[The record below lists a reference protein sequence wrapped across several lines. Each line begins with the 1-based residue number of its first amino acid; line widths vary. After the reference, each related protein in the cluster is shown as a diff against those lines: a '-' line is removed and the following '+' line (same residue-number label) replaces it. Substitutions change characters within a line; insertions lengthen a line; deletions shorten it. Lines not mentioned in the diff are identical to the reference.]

1 MFLLSGADRLWFSR
15 HTAANRQQFGSR
27 DRHLRFPPAE
37 PNRREVEFSRRRR
50 GQILDSQPILTIP
63 KNALAPVGDATR
75 RIRKIGLVL
84 TILALVTVAVSF
96 AILTGMTRIIPT
108 NAVLGVTLT
117 VNLAL
122 LAGLVGLIAWELL
135 TLWLAWRAG
144 RAAAR
149 LHLRVIGAFSAVAA
163 APALIVAI
171 LASVTLDR
179 GLDRWFE
186 DRTRTIV
193 NAAAGV
199 GEAYIR
205 EHGRAIRAE
214 VIGLAADVDRA
225 KDLFEF
231 EPDRFD
237 SFLETQAQLRV
248 LPAIFLLKAD
258 GSVMTRTLL
267 DPNWTE
273 LQMPPPEAF
282 PEAEGGEPVV
292 LTPGRTNQVGV
303 IVKLQSLEDLFLYVT
318 RPLEPQVLEPL
329 RLANAAAEE
338 YRQLDQSRFGAQLA
352 FGLIFVGVSLIFLL
366 AAIWIGIG
374 FANRLVSPI
383 RRLILAADY
392 VSKGH
397 LAVQVPVRRKEGDLA
412 HLAETFNTMTNELR
426 AQRAELIA
434 AKDQID
440 RRRRFTEAVLAGVT
454 AGVVGVDGAG
464 RITLANRSATA
475 LLDEA
480 ETEIVGRLVFEVAP
494 ELGAILEAALC
505 DASGRP
511 QQTQIT
517 LKRGGRER
525 TLTVRLTS
533 ETSDAVG
540 RGFVVTLDDITDLVT
555 AQRSS
560 AWADVARR
568 IAHEI
573 KNPLTPIQLSAERL
587 KRRYG
592 KKIEDDR
599 QVFDQCID
607 TIVRQVGDIERMVNE
622 FSSFARM
629 PKPQIARADVVDA
642 VREAVF
648 LQSVAKPEIDFRT
661 HLPDQPIFG
670 RFDHRLLL
678 QAFTNIVKNAAEAV
692 EAVPE
697 EVMGDDKGTIDVAIT
712 QEGGLVTVAVVDN
725 GIGLPSANRHRLLEP
740 YVTTREK
747 GTGLGLAIVRKIL
760 EDHGG
765 RIELLDAPAVVIG
778 GRGTLVRMTLP
789 AAGVEEA
796 PPAEPHPTLFTA
808 EAALPPPAAS
818 ATTATS
824 GDAPNPSLEQSE
836 A

>member
-1 MFLLSGADRLWFSR
+1 MG
-15 HTAANRQQFGSR
+15 
-27 DRHLRFPPAE
+27 
-37 PNRREVEFSRRRR
+37 
-50 GQILDSQPILTIP
+50 I
-63 KNALAPVGDATR
+63 
-75 RIRKIGLVL
+75 
-84 TILALVTVAVSF
+84 SF
-96 AILTGMTRIIPT
+96 AVLTGMTRIVPSD
-108 NAVLGVTLT
+108 AVLGITLT

-122 LAGLVGLIAWELL
+122 LAGLVGLIAWELV

-186 DRTRTIV
+186 ERTRTIV
-193 NAAAGV
+193 NAAASV

-214 VIGLAADVDRA
+214 ALGLAADVDRSR
-225 KDLFEF
+225 DLYEF

-237 SFLETQAQLRV
+237 AFLRTQAQLRV
-248 LPAIFLLKAD
+248 LPAVFLLKDD
-258 GSVMTRTLL
+258 GTVITRTLL
-267 DPNWTE
+267 DPEWTE
-273 LQMPPPEAF
+273 LQMPPAEAF
-282 PEAEGGEPVV
+282 AEVEPGEPVV
-292 LTPGRTNQVGV
+292 ITPGRTNQVGV
-303 IVKLQSLEDLFLYVT
+303 LVKLETLDGLHLYVT
-318 RPLEPQVLEPL
+318 RPLEGQVLEPL
-329 RLANAAAEE
+329 RLAKDAAEE
-338 YRQLDQSRFGAQLA
+338 YRQLDSSRFGAQLA
-352 FGLIFVGVSLIFLL
+352 FGLVFVGVSLIFLL

-426 AQRAELIA
+426 AQRAELIS

-454 AGVVGVDGAG
+454 AGVVGVDAAG
-464 RITLANRSATA
+464 RITLANRSSTA
-475 LLDEA
+475 LLDES
-480 ETEIVGRLVFEVAP
+480 ETDMVGRRVYEIAP
-494 ELGAILEAALC
+494 ELGTILEAALS
-505 DASGRP
+505 DASGKA
-511 QQTQIT
+511 QQAQIT
-517 LKRGGRER
+517 LMRGGRER
-525 TLTVRLTS
+525 TVTVRLTS
-533 ETSDAVG
+533 EHSDAAA
-540 RGFVVTLDDITDLVT
+540 RGFVITLDDITDLVS

-592 KKIEDDR
+592 KKVEDDR

-629 PKPQIARADVVDA
+629 PKPQIARADIVEA

-648 LQSVAKPEIDFRT
+648 LQSVAKPEIDFRS
-661 HLPDQPIFG
+661 HLPGEPIFG
-670 RFDHRLLL
+670 RFDQRLLL
-678 QAFTNIVKNAAEAV
+678 QAFTNIVKNAGEAV
-692 EAVPE
+692 EAVPA
-697 EVMGDDKGTIDVAIT
+697 EVMGADRGTVEVVVSRDGDT
-712 QEGGLVTVAVVDN
+712 VTVAVIDN

-765 RIELLDAPAVVIG
+765 RIELLDAPAVVRG
-778 GRGTLVRMTLP
+778 GRGTMVRMTLP
-789 AAGVEEA
+789 ASGVEE
-796 PPAEPHPTLFTA
+796 PPAP
-808 EAALPPPAAS
+808 AS
-818 ATTATS
+818 ADPITSQIAFGAAS
-824 GDAPNPSLEQSE
+824 GDADLPPEPSE

>member
-1 MFLLSGADRLWFSR
+1 MD
-15 HTAANRQQFGSR
+15 
-27 DRHLRFPPAE
+27 
-37 PNRREVEFSRRRR
+37 RR
-50 GQILDSQPILTIP
+50 GPILDSQEILTIP
-63 KNALAPVGDATR
+63 KMAIAPVGDTTR
-75 RIRKIGLVL
+75 WVRKIGLVL

-96 AILTGMTRIIPT
+96 AVLTGMTRIVPT
-108 NAVLGVTLT
+108 DAVLGVTAA

-122 LAGLVGLIAWELL
+122 LAGLVGLIAWEFVG
-135 TLWLAWRAG
+135 LWLAWRAG

-163 APALIVAI
+163 APALIIAL

-193 NAAAGV
+193 NAAASV

-214 VIGLAADVDRA
+214 AIGMATDVDRV
-225 KDLFEF
+225 KEVYEF

-237 SFLETQAQLRV
+237 GFLRTQAQLRV
-248 LPAIFLLKAD
+248 LPAVFLLKAD
-258 GSVMTRTLL
+258 GTVMTRMLL
-267 DPNWTE
+267 DPEWTE
-273 LQMPPPEAF
+273 VQMPPAEAF
-282 PEAEGGEPVV
+282 AEAEGGEPVV
-292 LTPGRTNQVGV
+292 ITPGRTNQVGV
-303 IVKLQSLEDLFLYVT
+303 IVKLEQLEGLFLYVT

-329 RLANAAAEE
+329 RLSKDAAED
-338 YRQLDQSRFGAQLA
+338 YRRLDSSRFGAQLA
-352 FGLIFVGVSLIFLL
+352 FGLVFVGVSLIFLL
-366 AAIWIGIG
+366 AAIWAGIG

-426 AQRAELIA
+426 GQRAELLA

-454 AGVVGVDGAG
+454 AGVIGVDGAG
-464 RITLANRSATA
+464 RVTLANRSATA
-475 LLDEA
+475 LLAEPEA
-480 ETEIVGRLVFEVAP
+480 EMVGQRVFEVAP
-494 ELGAILEAALC
+494 ELGAILEAALV
-505 DASGRP
+505 DESGKP
-511 QQTQIT
+511 HQAQIT
-517 LKRGGRER
+517 LKRAGRER
-525 TLTVRLTS
+525 TVTVRLTS
-533 ETSDAVG
+533 ETTDATG

-573 KNPLTPIQLSAERL
+573 KNPLTPIMLSAERL

-592 KKIEDDR
+592 KRVEDDR
-599 QVFDQCID
+599 QVFDQCTD
-607 TIVRQVGDIERMVNE
+607 TIIRQVGDIERMVNE

-629 PKPQIARADVVDA
+629 PKPQIARADVVEA

-648 LQSVAKPEIDFRT
+648 LQSVAKPEIEFRS
-661 HLPDQPIFG
+661 HLPDTPILG
-670 RFDHRLLL
+670 NFDQRLLL
-678 QAFTNIVKNAAEAV
+678 QAFANIVKNAAEAV

-697 EVMGDDKGTIDVAIT
+697 EVRGD
-712 QEGGLVTVAVVDN
+712 EHGLVEVAVGRDGDTITVAVIDN
-725 GIGLPSANRHRLLEP
+725 GIGLPSENRHRLLEP

-765 RIELLDAPAVVIG
+765 RIELIDAPAVAHG
-778 GRGTLVRMTLP
+778 GRGAMVRMTLP
-789 AAGVEEA
+789 AAGRDELA
-796 PPAEPHPTLFTA
+796 PT
-808 EAALPPPAAS
+808 
-818 ATTATS
+818 
-824 GDAPNPSLEQSE
+824 GDAPATAETSSSAASDGAAPNSSLNPSE

>member
-1 MFLLSGADRLWFSR
+1 M
-15 HTAANRQQFGSR
+15 
-27 DRHLRFPPAE
+27 
-37 PNRREVEFSRRRR
+37 
-50 GQILDSQPILTIP
+50 LTIA
-63 KNALAPVGDATR
+63 AL
-75 RIRKIGLVL
+75 I
-84 TILALVTVAVSF
+84 TVAFSF
-96 AILTGMTRIIPT
+96 AVLTGMTRIVPT
-108 NAVLGVTLT
+108 DAVLGITLT
-117 VNLAL
+117 VNLGL
-122 LAGLVGLIAWELL
+122 LAGLIGLIAWELVG
-135 TLWLAWRAG
+135 LWLAWRAG

-193 NAAAGV
+193 NAAASV
-199 GEAYIR
+199 GEAYIH

-214 VIGLAADVDRA
+214 AIGLAADVDRA
-225 KDLFEF
+225 KDLYDF

-237 SFLETQAQLRV
+237 GFLTTQAQLRV
-248 LPAIFLLKAD
+248 LPAVFLLKED
-258 GSVMTRTLL
+258 GAVMTRTLL
-267 DPNWTE
+267 DPSWTE

-282 PEAEGGEPVV
+282 TEAEAGEPVV
-292 LTPGRTNQVGV
+292 ITPGRTNQVGV
-303 IVKLQSLEDLFLYVT
+303 IVKLQTLEGLFLYVT
-318 RPLEPQVLEPL
+318 RPLEPKVLEPL
-329 RLANAAAEE
+329 RLAKDAAEE
-338 YRQLDQSRFGAQLA
+338 YRQLDSSRFGAQLA
-352 FGLIFVGVSLIFLL
+352 FGLVFVGVSLIFLL

-426 AQRAELIA
+426 AQRAELLS

-454 AGVVGVDGAG
+454 AGVVGVDASG
-464 RITLANRSATA
+464 RITLTNRSATA
-475 LLDEA
+475 LLGES
-480 ETEIVGRLVFEVAP
+480 ETEMVGQRVFEVAP
-494 ELGAILEAALC
+494 ELGAILEAALG
-505 DASGRP
+505 DETGKP
-511 QQTQIT
+511 QQAQIALT
-517 LKRGGRER
+517 RGGRER
-525 TLTVRLTS
+525 TVTVRLTS
-533 ETSDAVG
+533 ETSDAAG

-592 KKIEDDR
+592 KRVEDDR
-599 QVFDQCID
+599 PVFDQCID

-629 PKPQIARADVVDA
+629 PKPRIARADVVDA

-648 LQSVAKPEIDFRT
+648 LQSVAKPDIEFRS
-661 HLPDQPIFG
+661 HLPDRPLYG
-670 RFDHRLLL
+670 SFDHRLLL
-678 QAFTNIVKNAAEAV
+678 QAFTNIVKNAGEAV

-697 EVMGDDKGTIDVAIT
+697 EVRGAEKGRVDVA
-712 QEGGLVTVAVVDN
+712 VTVDGDRIVVAVIDD
-725 GIGLPSANRHRLLEP
+725 GIGLPAANRHRLLEP

-765 RIELLDAPAVVIG
+765 HIELLDAPAVAQG
-778 GRGTLVRMTLP
+778 GRGTMVRMTLP
-789 AAGVEEA
+789 KAGVAAAGDD
-796 PPAEPHPTLFTA
+796 
-808 EAALPPPAAS
+808 AA
-818 ATTATS
+818 ATTSAAPGAATEGAS
-824 GDAPNPSLEQSE
+824 PHISLNPSE

>member
-1 MFLLSGADRLWFSR
+1 MS
-15 HTAANRQQFGSR
+15 
-27 DRHLRFPPAE
+27 PAI
-37 PNRREVEFSRRRR
+37 PARSTRRPSRRARR
-50 GQILDSQPILTIP
+50 GQTLDSQPILTIP
-63 KNALAPVGDATR
+63 KTAIAPVGDTTR

-84 TILALVTVAVSF
+84 TILALITVAVSF
-96 AILTGMTRIIPT
+96 AVLTGMTRIVPT
-108 NAVLGVTLT
+108 DAVLGITLV

-122 LAGLVGLIAWELL
+122 LAGLLGLIAWELFG
-135 TLWLAWRAG
+135 LWAAWRAG

-149 LHLRVIGAFSAVAA
+149 LHLRVIGAFSAIAT
-163 APALIVAI
+163 APALIIAI

-193 NAAAGV
+193 DAAASV

-214 VIGLAADVDRA
+214 AIGMATDVDRS
-225 KDLFEF
+225 KDIYDF
-231 EPDRFD
+231 EPQRFD
-237 SFLETQAQLRV
+237 TFMHTQAQLRA
-248 LPAIFLLKAD
+248 LPAVFLLQAD
-258 GSVMTRTLL
+258 GTVMTRTLL
-267 DPNWTE
+267 DPEWTE
-273 LQMPPPEAF
+273 LKMPPAEAF
-282 PEAEGGEPVV
+282 TEADGGEPVV
-292 LTPGRTNQVGV
+292 ITPGTTNQVGV
-303 IVKLQSLEDLFLYVT
+303 IVRLEQFEGLFLYVT
-318 RPLEPQVLEPL
+318 RPLEPGVLEPL
-329 RLANAAAEE
+329 RLAKGAAED
-338 YRQLDQSRFGAQLA
+338 YRQLDSSRFGAQLA

-366 AAIWIGIG
+366 AAIWAGIG

-426 AQRAELIA
+426 GQRAELIA

-440 RRRRFTEAVLAGVT
+440 RRRRFTEVVLAGVT
-454 AGVVGVDGAG
+454 AGVVGVDSAG
-464 RITLANRSATA
+464 RITLANRSATQ
-475 LLDEA
+475 LLDTA
-480 ETEIVGRLVFEVAP
+480 ETDMVGHRVFEVAP
-494 ELGAILEAALC
+494 ELGAILETALA
-505 DASGRP
+505 DESGRP
-511 QQTQIT
+511 HQAQIT
-517 LKRGGRER
+517 LKRAGREH
-525 TLTVRLTS
+525 TVTVRLTS
-533 ETSDAVG
+533 EPTDAAS
-540 RGFVVTLDDITDLVT
+540 RGFVVTLDDVTDLVT

-592 KKIEDDR
+592 KRVEDDR
-599 QVFDQCID
+599 QVFDQCIE

-629 PKPQIARADVVDA
+629 PKPQIARADVVEA

-648 LQSVAKPEIDFRT
+648 LQSVAKPEIDFRS
-661 HLPDQPIFG
+661 HLPDAPILG
-670 RFDHRLLL
+670 RFDQRLLL
-678 QAFTNIVKNAAEAV
+678 QAFANIVKNAAEAV
-692 EAVPE
+692 EAVPD
-697 EVMGDDKGTIDVAIT
+697 EVRGDERGVVEVAVT
-712 QEGGLVTVAVVDN
+712 RDGDSVTVAVIDN
-725 GIGLPSANRHRLLEP
+725 GIGLPSENRHRLLEP

-765 RIELLDAPAVVIG
+765 RIELIDAPAVAHG
-778 GRGTLVRMTLP
+778 GRGAMVRMTLP
-789 AAGVEEA
+789 AAGVDD
-796 PPAEPHPTLFTA
+796 TA
-808 EAALPPPAAS
+808 PAAS
-818 ATTATS
+818 PREATS
-824 GDAPNPSLEQSE
+824 PPADPTAGPPTPDRSE

>member
-1 MFLLSGADRLWFSR
+1 MALGA
-15 HTAANRQQFGSR
+15 G
-27 DRHLRFPPAE
+27 
-37 PNRREVEFSRRRR
+37 RRATT
-50 GQILDSQPILTIP
+50 GAILDSQPILTIP
-63 KNALAPVGDATR
+63 RHAIAPVGDTTR
-75 RIRKIGLVL
+75 RVRKIGLVL
-84 TILALVTVAVSF
+84 TVLALITVAVSF
-96 AILTGMTRIIPT
+96 AVLTGMTRIVPT
-108 NAVLGVTLT
+108 DAVLGITLT

-122 LAGLVGLIAWELL
+122 LAGLIGLIAWELVG
-135 TLWLAWRAG
+135 LWLAWRAG

-186 DRTRTIV
+186 ERTRTIV
-193 NAAAGV
+193 DAAASV

-214 VIGLAADVDRA
+214 AIGMANDVDRA
-225 KDLFEF
+225 KDLYDF
-231 EPDRFD
+231 EPERFD
-237 SFLETQAQLRV
+237 AFIRTQAQLRV
-248 LPAIFLLKAD
+248 LPAVFLLKAD
-258 GSVMTRTLL
+258 GTVMTRTLL
-267 DPNWTE
+267 DPEWTA

-282 PEAEGGEPVV
+282 AEADGGEPVV

-303 IVKLQSLEDLFLYVT
+303 IVKLEQLEDLFLYVT
-318 RPLEPQVLEPL
+318 RPLDPQVLAPL
-329 RLANAAAEE
+329 RLSKDAAAE
-338 YRQLDQSRFGAQLA
+338 YRQLDSSRFGAQLA
-352 FGLIFVGVSLIFLL
+352 FGLVFVGVSLIFLL
-366 AAIWIGIG
+366 AAIWTGIG

-426 AQRAELIA
+426 GQRAELIA

-454 AGVVGVDGAG
+454 AGVVGVDASG
-464 RITLANRSATA
+464 RVTLANRSATT
-475 LLDEA
+475 LLDAGEA
-480 ETEIVGRLVFEVAP
+480 EMVGRLVFEVAP
-494 ELGAILEAALC
+494 ELGTILETALA
-505 DASGRP
+505 DETGKPHQS
-511 QQTQIT
+511 QIT
-517 LKRGGRER
+517 LKRAGREH
-525 TLTVRLTS
+525 TVTVRLTS
-533 ETSDAVG
+533 ETTDATG
-540 RGFVVTLDDITDLVT
+540 RGFVVTLDDVTDLVT

-573 KNPLTPIQLSAERL
+573 KNPLTPIMLSAERL

-592 KKIEDDR
+592 KRVEDDR
-599 QVFDQCID
+599 QVFDQCTD
-607 TIVRQVGDIERMVNE
+607 TIIRQVGDIERMVNE
-622 FSSFARM
+622 FASFARM
-629 PKPQIARADVVDA
+629 PKPQIARTDIVEA

-648 LQSVAKPEIDFRT
+648 LQSVAKPGIDFRT
-661 HLPDQPIFG
+661 HLPDTPVFG
-670 RFDHRLLL
+670 NFDQRLLL
-678 QAFTNIVKNAAEAV
+678 QAFTNIVKNAGEAV

-697 EVMGDDKGTIDVAIT
+697 EARGGEKGAVDVAVT
-712 QEGGLVTVAVVDN
+712 LDGDTVTVAVIDN
-725 GIGLPSANRHRLLEP
+725 GVGLPSENRHRLLEP

-765 RIELLDAPAVVIG
+765 RIELIDAPAVAHG
-778 GRGTLVRMTLP
+778 GRGAMVRMTLP
-789 AAGVEEA
+789 VTGVAETSSSA
-796 PPAEPHPTLFTA
+796 PPAPNTPATPIEEARPTA
-808 EAALPPPAAS
+808 DAAATPAVVPPTP
-818 ATTATS
+818 
-824 GDAPNPSLEQSE
+824 SE

>member
-1 MFLLSGADRLWFSR
+1 MPQIGNNSGQDGRE
-15 HTAANRQQFGSR
+15 
-27 DRHLRFPPAE
+27 RFHG
-37 PNRREVEFSRRRR
+37 RRRR
-50 GQILDSQPILTIP
+50 SRRAGGGNASREARGPILDSQPILTIP
-63 KNALAPVGDATR
+63 KNAIAPVGDTTR

-84 TILALVTVAVSF
+84 TVVALITVAVSF
-96 AILTGMTRIIPT
+96 AVLTGMTRIVPT
-108 NAVLGVTLT
+108 DAVLGVTLT

-122 LAGLVGLIAWELL
+122 LAGLIGLIAWELI

-193 NAAAGV
+193 NAAANV

-214 VIGLAADVDRA
+214 AIGLAADVDRS
-225 KDLFEF
+225 KDLYEF

-237 SFLETQAQLRV
+237 LFMRTQAQLRV
-248 LPAIFLLKAD
+248 LPAVFLLKSD
-258 GSVMTRTLL
+258 GTVMTRTLL
-267 DPNWTE
+267 DPAWTE
-273 LQMPPPEAF
+273 LQMPPEEAF
-282 PEAEGGEPVV
+282 VEAEAGEPVV
-292 LTPGRTNQVGV
+292 ITPGRTNQVGV
-303 IVKLQSLEDLFLYVT
+303 IVKLEALEGIFLYVT
-318 RPLEPQVLEPL
+318 RPLEAQVLEPL
-329 RLANAAAEE
+329 RLAKGAAEE
-338 YRQLDQSRFGAQLA
+338 YRQLDSTRFGAQLA

-383 RRLILAADY
+383 RRLILAADH

-426 AQRAELIA
+426 AQRAELLA

-454 AGVVGVDGAG
+454 AGVVGVDGSG

-475 LLDEA
+475 LLDES
-480 ETEIVGRLVFEVAP
+480 ESEMVGRMVFEVAP
-494 ELGAILEAALC
+494 ELGAILEAALV
-505 DASGRP
+505 DETGKP
-511 QQTQIT
+511 HQTQIT
-517 LKRGGRER
+517 LKRAGREH
-525 TLTVRLTS
+525 TVTVRLTS
-533 ETSDAVG
+533 ETSDPSG
-540 RGFVVTLDDITDLVT
+540 HGFVVTLDDVTDLVT

-592 KKIEDDR
+592 KKVEDDR

-661 HLPDQPIFG
+661 HLPDRPIFG

-678 QAFTNIVKNAAEAV
+678 QAFTNIVKNASEAV
-692 EAVPE
+692 EAVPV
-697 EVMGDDKGTIDVAIT
+697 EVRGDEKGAIDVAIT
-712 QEGGLVTVAVVDN
+712 EEGGVITVAVVDN

-765 RIELLDAPAVVIG
+765 RIELLDAPAVAHG
-778 GRGTLVRMTLP
+778 GRGAMVRMTLP
-789 AAGVEEA
+789 VAGVEE
-796 PPAEPHPTLFTA
+796 PAEPATSPET
-808 EAALPPPAAS
+808 
-818 ATTATS
+818 ATTAAKEAAGAGGS
-824 GDAPNPSLEQSE
+824 AIPPLEPSE

>member
-1 MFLLSGADRLWFSR
+1 MA
-15 HTAANRQQFGSR
+15 
-27 DRHLRFPPAE
+27 
-37 PNRREVEFSRRRR
+37 
-50 GQILDSQPILTIP
+50 I
-63 KNALAPVGDATR
+63 APVGDTTR
-75 RIRKIGLVL
+75 RIRKVGLVL
-84 TILALVTVAVSF
+84 TVLALITVAASF
-96 AILTGMTRIIPT
+96 AVLTGMTRIVPT
-108 NAVLGVTLT
+108 DAVLGITLT

-163 APALIVAI
+163 APALVVAI

-193 NAAAGV
+193 NAAASV

-214 VIGLAADVDRA
+214 AIGMAADVDRV
-225 KDLFEF
+225 KDLYDF

-237 SFLETQAQLRV
+237 TFMRTQAQVRA
-248 LPAIFLLKAD
+248 LPAVFLLRDD
-258 GSVMTRTLL
+258 GAVMTRTLL
-267 DPNWTE
+267 DPEWTA
-273 LQMPPPEAF
+273 LQMPPQEAF
-282 PEAEGGEPVV
+282 TEANAGEPVV
-292 LTPGRTNQVGV
+292 ITPGRANQMGV
-303 IVKLQSLEDLFLYVT
+303 IVKLENLEGLYLYVT
-318 RPLEPQVLEPL
+318 RPLDPQVLEPL
-329 RLANAAAEE
+329 RLAKDAAAE
-338 YRQLDQSRFGAQLA
+338 YRELDSTRFGAQLA

-366 AAIWIGIG
+366 SAIWIGIG

-426 AQRAELIA
+426 AQRAELIS

-454 AGVVGVDGAG
+454 AGVVGVDSAG
-464 RITLANRSATA
+464 RVTLANRTATA
-475 LLDEA
+475 LLEENEA
-480 ETEIVGRLVFEVAP
+480 DMVGQRVFEIAP
-494 ELGAILEAALC
+494 ELGAILEAALA
-505 DASGRP
+505 DETGRP
-511 QQTQIT
+511 QQAQIT
-517 LKRGGRER
+517 LRRGGRER
-525 TLTVRLTS
+525 TVTVRLTS
-533 ETSDAVG
+533 ETTDATG

-592 KKIEDDR
+592 KRIEDDR

-648 LQSVAKPEIDFRT
+648 LQSVAKPDIEFVS
-661 HLPDQPIFG
+661 HLPDAPILG

-678 QAFTNIVKNAAEAV
+678 QAFTNIVKNATEAV

-697 EVMGDDKGTIDVAIT
+697 EVRAAEKGRIEVTVGRDGDTIV
-712 QEGGLVTVAVVDN
+712 VAVVDN
-725 GIGLPSANRHRLLEP
+725 GIGLPSENRHKLLEP

-765 RIELLDAPAVVIG
+765 RIDLIDAPAVAQG
-778 GRGTLVRMTLP
+778 GRGTMVRMTLP
-789 AAGVEEA
+789 VAGVEEID
-796 PPAEPHPTLFTA
+796 
-808 EAALPPPAAS
+808 
-818 ATTATS
+818 TTAPADPETPS
-824 GDAPNPSLEQSE
+824 LNPSE